1 MKKIALIIAVFAF
14 SFSANA
20 QTKRNLKQEEANKKL
35 VMTFYQK
42 LIGDKDVSAIDQYLS
57 PNYITHNP
65 QMQNGREALKNAFNK
80 DFGNAPKIKVDFRN
94 VAADG
99 NFVFLHMKMQNPAGK
114 YEAVADIFKVENNKI
129 VEMWDVIQEI
139 PEKAANLHPMFSG
152 TERPEKTK
160 RNLKQ
165 EEANKKLVMTFYQQ
179 LFGDK
184 DFTAIDTYLS
194 QDYIQHNPGVA
205 DGSAALK
212 TATKIWFEGA
222 PKEKIIAEHLAAEGD
237 LVFIHKKEVGADG
250 KISAI
255 MDIFRVKNKKI
266 IEHWDVIQEA
276 PEHSVNPK
284 PMF

>member
-1 MKKIALIIAVFAF
+1 
-14 SFSANA
+14 
-20 QTKRNLKQEEANKKL
+20 
-35 VMTFYQK
+35 MTFYQK
-42 LIGDKDVSAIDQYLS
+42 LIGDKDLSAIDQYLS

-65 QMQNGREALKNAFNK
+65 QMENGREALKNAFNK
-80 DFGNAPKIKVDFRN
+80 DFSNAPKIKVDFRN

-99 NFVFLHMKMQNPAGK
+99 NFVFLHMKLQNPAGK

-160 RNLKQ
+160 RSLNQ
-165 EEANKKLVMTFYQQ
+165 EEANKKSVMNFYQQ

-194 QDYIQHNPGVA
+194 QDYIQHNPSVA

-212 TATKIWFEGA
+212 TTTKIWFEGA
-222 PKEKIIAEHLAAEGD
+222 PKEKIVAEHLAAEGD

-266 IEHWDVIQEA
+266 VEHWDVIQEA
-276 PEHSVNPK
+276 PEQSVNPK

>member
-1 MKKIALIIAVFAF
+1 MKKIALIVVVFAF

-20 QTKRNLKQEEANKKL
+20 QKRNIKQEEANKKL

-42 LIGDKDVSAIDQYLS
+42 LIGDKDVSAIDLYLS
-57 PNYITHNP
+57 PDYITHNP

-80 DFGNAPKIKVDFRN
+80 DFSNAPKIKIDFRN

-139 PEKAANLHPMFSG
+139 PETAANKHPMFSG
-152 TERPEKTK
+152 TETPNNSK
-160 RNLKQ
+160 RKVRK
-165 EEANKKLVMTFYQQ
+165 EEANKKLVMNFYQQ

-184 DFTAIDTYLS
+184 DFSAIDKYLS
-194 QDYIQHNPGVA
+194 KDYIQHNPSVA
-205 DGSAALK
+205 DGSEALK
-212 TATKIWFEGA
+212 TATKNWFKGA
-222 PKEKIIAEHLAAEGD
+222 PKEKIVAEHLAAEGD
-237 LVFIHKKEVGADG
+237 LVFIHKKEVSADG
-250 KISAI
+250 KITAI

-266 IEHWDVIQEA
+266 VEHWDVIQEA
-276 PEHSVNPK
+276 PENSINQH